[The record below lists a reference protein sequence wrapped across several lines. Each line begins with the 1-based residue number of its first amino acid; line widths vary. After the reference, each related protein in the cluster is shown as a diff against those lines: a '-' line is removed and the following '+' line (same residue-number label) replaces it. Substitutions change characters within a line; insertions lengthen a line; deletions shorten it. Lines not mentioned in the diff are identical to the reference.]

1 MPTASRS
8 LRTAHTFYYKALTG
22 RTLYRIPTASLL
34 DTSLSSEARGAEV
47 ERIGET
53 GATDGM
59 EFGSDGRLYL
69 TAIERNAIIRLTRTG
84 GVETVTIDERLE
96 WPDSIAAGADGSLY
110 VTTSR
115 IHLGSPPPGPFR
127 LFRFQPVQ

>member
-1 MPTASRS
+1 M
-8 LRTAHTFYYKALTG
+8 LTG
-22 RTLYRIPTASLL
+22 RILYRIRTASLL

-59 EFGSDGRLYL
+59 EFGSDGRLYLTAIYL